1 MFTIYLR
8 SSSISTWKQCP
19 LKYFISYVLGIRLP
33 ANEAANRGTIVHASA
48 ERLSRKKMMLQA
60 GTTSYFDDDL
70 NREVLLSEIN
80 LDWAV
85 NTAFEYYT
93 VTKPLQQKPFKKDAF
108 QDVHS
113 QVERILNDPI
123 YSPMVNHIID
133 VEKFFD
139 IELKEDWAKYDFTV
153 QGKRFEGHLKL
164 RGTMDCIMKT
174 NNTHFT
180 YFDIKSGRTRWDWAK
195 QKEKTYDE
203 FRNDVQLRLY
213 HYILNILY
221 PEVDYWTL
229 TLYYSKVGEA
239 TAILFTKEDL
249 PYTLKAIRRVFEDII
264 STKIVKWI
272 KNDSSLNHQCNFCEF
287 AKNTKPGSKDSYC
300 WHYNGSLKKKGL
312 DKIQESDMILESLT
326 KYSGGGSLREI
337 GE

>member
-19 LKYFISYVLGIRLP
+19 LKYFLSYVLGIRLP
-33 ANEAANRGTIVHASA
+33 ANEAANRGTALHKSQ
-48 ERLSRKKMMLQA
+48 EFMGRKKIMLQN
-60 GTTSYFDDDL
+60 GTTSYFDEDL

-85 NTAFEYYT
+85 NTAFHYYT
-93 VTKPLQQKPFKKDAF
+93 VTKPLQEKPWKKDAF
-108 QDVHS
+108 QDIYT
-113 QVERILNDPI
+113 QAETIYNDPV
-123 YSPMVNHIID
+123 YSSQYNHIVD

-153 QGKRFEGHLKL
+153 QGKRFEGCLKL
-164 RGTMDCIMKT
+164 RGTMDCIIKT
-174 NNTHFT
+174 NDRHFT
-180 YFDIKSGRTRWDWAK
+180 YFDIKSGRVRHCWTKGR
-195 QKEKTYDE
+195 EKTYDE

-239 TAILFTKEDL
+239 TAILFTKDDL
-249 PYTLKAIRRVFEDII
+249 PYTEKAIRRTFEEIV
-264 STKIVKWI
+264 STKLPRWI
-272 KNDSSLNHQCNFCEF
+272 KNDQKLNHQCNFCEF
-287 AKNTKPGSKDSYC
+287 AKNKKPGTDDSYC
-300 WHYNGSLKKKGL
+300 WHYNSALKRKSL
-312 DKIQESDMILESLT
+312 DKIQESDMLLESLT